1 MGGKVFCGIYNW
13 LVRTRILF
21 GLGDLHRNRRCRMK
35 HLINAAIVFM
45 GIVFLINRVNDPL
58 AFVITFVSLVFFL
71 FYAIVAF
78 FMDITK

>member
-1 MGGKVFCGIYNW
+1 
-13 LVRTRILF
+13 
-21 GLGDLHRNRRCRMK
+21 MK